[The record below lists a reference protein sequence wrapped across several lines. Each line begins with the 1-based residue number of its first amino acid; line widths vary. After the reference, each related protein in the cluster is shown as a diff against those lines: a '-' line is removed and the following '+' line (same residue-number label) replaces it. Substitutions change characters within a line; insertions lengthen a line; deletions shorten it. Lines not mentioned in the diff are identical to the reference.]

1 MLQDFW
7 ELRVERCHHEW
18 TDARCAKETDMEA
31 LLEQV
36 LRALGSSL
44 DGLGRFRK
52 FFGSFRAFAVVLR
65 VLKGVSGGS

>member
-1 MLQDFW
+1 MVPDTQMPALQDFW

-36 LRALGSSL
+36 LRALGSS
-44 DGLGRFRK
+44 
-52 FFGSFRAFAVVLR
+52 
-65 VLKGVSGGS
+65 